1 MRISWEAAHL
11 GAVANLRQ
19 VSDPIPA
26 PAPGEA
32 VVSVRAIGLNYA
44 DVFVALGLYEAANE
58 LLEASGG
65 GAFCPGLE
73 FCGDVVEV
81 GEDVRDVSVGDRVLG
96 FSRFG
101 AYRTAVVSPT
111 RLLRRLPESWS
122 YEEGAALLVAG
133 LTAWHGLV
141 ELGAARE
148 GSRVLVHSAAGGCGC
163 AALSICESL
172 GCSADAVVGSE
183 HKAAFLRSRFPG
195 GWQPR
200 ILVRTTP
207 REYASQI
214 GAMDTQY
221 DVVLDSLGGS
231 YFSAALDRLA
241 PMGRMIHFGATHSY
255 GGVSDGWRKYASR
268 PALVLSAPVSR
279 ERGGMLGTAIS
290 LTLCPHRTPLPS
302 SRPQAPPPPLARRWL
317 SLVPGYLSRPRVDP
331 GLLCA
336 TNRAVIGFNLI
347 WLTERHELLTRELDD
362 MTSRGGLLRRPPPVG
377 RTFGFGE
384 LPQALDYL
392 RSGANVG
399 KVVVTVDTGIA
410 GAAER

>member
-19 VSDPIPA
+19 VSAPIPA

-101 AYRTAVVSPT
+101 AYRTTVVSPT

-241 PMGRMIHFGATHSY
+241 PMGRMIHFGATHS
-255 GGVSDGWRKYASR
+255 
-268 PALVLSAPVSR
+268 
-279 ERGGMLGTAIS
+279 
-290 LTLCPHRTPLPS
+290 
-302 SRPQAPPPPLARRWL
+302 
-317 SLVPGYLSRPRVDP
+317 
-331 GLLCA
+331 
-336 TNRAVIGFNLI
+336 
-347 WLTERHELLTRELDD
+347 
-362 MTSRGGLLRRPPPVG
+362 
-377 RTFGFGE
+377 
-384 LPQALDYL
+384 
-392 RSGANVG
+392 
-399 KVVVTVDTGIA
+399 
-410 GAAER
+410 